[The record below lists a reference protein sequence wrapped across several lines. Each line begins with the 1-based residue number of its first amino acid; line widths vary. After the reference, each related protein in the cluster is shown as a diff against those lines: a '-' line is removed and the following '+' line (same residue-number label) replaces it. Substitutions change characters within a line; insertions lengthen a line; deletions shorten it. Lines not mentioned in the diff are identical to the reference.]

1 MIFLKRRESL
11 CGVLVSLKAG
21 RAEEHDGVLNLL
33 APEARQRFLIFGHD
47 AEDTAIWAVEERG
60 IFVRHGCGFEVI
72 SHNEIRK
79 SKIFF
84 ASASHQ
90 DTGTAGFGR

>member
-11 CGVLVSLKAG
+11 RGVLVSLKAS

-47 AEDTAIWAVEERG
+47 AEDAAIRAVEERW
-60 IFVRHGCGFEVI
+60 IFVRHGCGFEVV
-72 SHNEIRK
+72 SHSEIRK
-79 SKIFF
+79 LEILLQ
-84 ASASHQ
+84 SAGHQ
-90 DTGTAGFGR
+90 DTGTAGFGG